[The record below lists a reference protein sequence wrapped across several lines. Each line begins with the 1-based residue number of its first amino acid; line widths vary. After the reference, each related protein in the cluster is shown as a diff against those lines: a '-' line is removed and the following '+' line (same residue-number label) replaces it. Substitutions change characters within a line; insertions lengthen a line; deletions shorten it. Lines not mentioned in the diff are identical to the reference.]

1 MKGKEILLMLSASLV
16 LAGMPALASEIN
28 VDDLSHSKVAEE
40 IVDFSQYQN
49 ASSNSN
55 DSAEGFVS
63 RLYQLVLGRQP
74 DAGGLNAWTSQL
86 VSGQS
91 TGAQVANGFIYST
104 ELKGRNLSNSDY
116 VEMLYQTF
124 LNRPSDAAGKASWVN
139 LLEKGMSRE
148 YVYKG
153 FANSTEFQKICDS
166 YGIQRGEVVLTAPK
180 DQNQGVTMFIY
191 RCYEKFLGRK
201 ADDAGLNDW
210 ANELLTG
217 RINAKEAAK
226 GFVLS
231 PEFQQKNLSNTDYVK
246 TLYRGLFDREA
257 DSKGLSEWKAHLD
270 AGNSREAVFYGF
282 ADSDEFRKLAA
293 SFGLNSSW
301 AGTPVTYKANYE
313 EIVEVILDN
322 EDMLGINNE
331 QPIKNMPSIQ
341 VVDFN
346 FDGIPELVVEYI
358 GGTMGN
364 RPAGVYTVENG
375 NLVSCGGFDNGNL
388 TLYYNTKSQEKVF
401 VANAIRM
408 DGVAYIEQHTFSLKW
423 VNGDI
428 QTYPLLC
435 EIASDRNYTGNFTYT
450 YFIDRDPEVAGSLD
464 GYYNNDNYKQISKE
478 EYEANYH
485 QYFENLVDLNMT
497 HEYITFSEWNRM
509 TRSEKRA
516 GLLRLFENFHY
527 DQP

>member
-1 MKGKEILLMLSASLV
+1 MKGKRVLLMMSATLL
-16 LAGMPALASEIN
+16 LAGMPVWASEVNSEAAVSAEIN
-28 VDDLSHSKVAEE
+28 RETADTYVTTEE
-40 IVDFSQYQN
+40 SMEIFQYN
-49 ASSNSN
+49 AAVNSN

-86 VSGQS
+86 VSGQA
-91 TGAQVANGFIYST
+91 TGVQVANGFIYST

-124 LNRPSDAAGKASWVN
+124 LNRFSDVSGKASWVN

-153 FANSTEFQKICDS
+153 FANSGEFQEICDD

-217 RINAKEAAK
+217 RIDAKEAAK

-231 PEFQQKNLSNTDYVK
+231 PEFQKKNLSNTDYVK

-293 SFGLNSSW
+293 GFGLNSSW
-301 AGTPVTYKANYE
+301 AGTPVTYKMSKSAF
-313 EIVEVILDN
+313 VECLLDN
-322 EDMLGINNE
+322 ESVWRDDIDDGY
-331 QPIKNMPSIQ
+331 
-341 VVDFN
+341 
-346 FDGIPELVVEYI
+346 GIPLYYSLIDFDLDEELELMVVYP
-358 GGTMGN
+358 GGTIQFA
-364 RPAGVYTVENG
+364 PAILYDISDGKIQEFCTTEIDQIKLYKNNATGGYQYIISNYWSNGIYGFTRGMEAVQYSSSGETTLAEFVHRTELSTDYYYVNDTEVSKAEYDSAYNGYFSTLTDTNMKYGQLSYDNWKGYTRQQKRNA
-375 NLVSCGGFDNGNL
+375 LIS
-388 TLYYNTKSQEKVF
+388 LYDAFSYTK
-401 VANAIRM
+401 
-408 DGVAYIEQHTFSLKW
+408 
-423 VNGDI
+423 
-428 QTYPLLC
+428 
-435 EIASDRNYTGNFTYT
+435 
-450 YFIDRDPEVAGSLD
+450 
-464 GYYNNDNYKQISKE
+464 
-478 EYEANYH
+478 
-485 QYFENLVDLNMT
+485 
-497 HEYITFSEWNRM
+497 
-509 TRSEKRA
+509 
-516 GLLRLFENFHY
+516 
-527 DQP
+527 